1 MARSE
6 IIVETESW
14 LSTMPFKSEAG
25 EWLVIPSMYVGEFS
39 EECLGDDQIKV
50 IRWGNTDAPQPRYKR

>member
-6 IIVETESW
+6 TTADTESW

-25 EWLVIPSMYVGEFS
+25 VWLVMPSMSVSVFS
-39 EECLGDDQIKV
+39 DEYLRDDQSKV
-50 IRWGNTDAPQPRYKR
+50 ISEGSGDAP